1 MKETFILK
9 GLDCPNCGSKIE
21 HEALDIPGVVTSELN
36 LIKQKL
42 MLELDE
48 SADLEQVF
56 VRLKAIVH
64 DHEPDVDV
72 FHNEFTKQPDFSSC
86 IACPH
91 CESCHRREEEEDS
104 PWRLRR
110 LLIGGFLA
118 LGCIVALYLLKPAT
132 NWILPPLVVSYLIL
146 GGDVLLRAGR
156 NLLKG
161 NFLDENFLMALATVG
176 AFAIG
181 EYPEAVAVMLFYQ
194 IGEYFQD
201 RAVDKSRRA
210 ISELMD
216 IRPDRAVVIREGE
229 YREVSPEDVAIG
241 EMIFVKPGEKIPL
254 DGEVVEGHSL
264 LDTRA
269 LTGESVPRDVHPGDL
284 ALSGCITQTSA
295 LTIRVTKIFS
305 ESTSSKIVDLVEN
318 ASSKKAP
325 AEQFITKFA
334 RYYTPTVV
342 VLALLLGVIP
352 PLFGIGAWSECLR
365 RACIFLVISC
375 PCALVISVPLTFF
388 GGIGAASRHGVLVK
402 GGNYLEALNKIDTIV
417 FDKTGTL
424 TLGNFKVVQR
434 IPFKDHT
441 ELELMTAAAHAEA
454 LSNHPIARSILEDTK
469 RMAIEVDVNAL
480 VDFTEIA
487 GQGTSVRWGATK
499 LYAGNDKLMTAQNVD
514 FEACSEVGTKIYIA
528 ENGVYLGCILIAD
541 EPKPDSAAAIAKLKS
556 QQISKTVMLTG
567 DDSAIAQDVAKK
579 LGIDE
584 VFAELLPQQ
593 KVEKLELIM
602 NQPKNDKGVAFVG
615 DGLNDAPVLARADV
629 GIAMGG
635 LGADAAIE
643 AADVVLMTDEPA
655 KLVDAFEIAHK
666 TRTIVME
673 NIVFAISVKVL
684 FLLLGAM
691 GAIGLWPAVFAD
703 VGVMVLAVINA
714 MRMLRGGVAP
724 VVEND

>member
-1 MKETFILK
+1 MRETFILK
-9 GLDCPNCGSKIE
+9 GLDCPNCGAKIE
-21 HEALDIPGVVTSELN
+21 HEALDIPGVVKSELN

-42 MLELDE
+42 MLELDDAAE
-48 SADLEQVF
+48 LDQVIL
-56 VRLKAIVH
+56 RLKAIVH
-64 DHEPDVDV
+64 DHEPDVVV
-72 FHNEFTKQPDFSSC
+72 FHNENAKQPDFAGC

-91 CESCHRREEEEDS
+91 CESCHRREEEGDS

-110 LLIGGFLA
+110 LWIGGLLA
-118 LGCIVALYLLKPAT
+118 LGCIAVFYLFKPAMI
-132 NWILPPLVVSYLIL
+132 WILPPLVVSYLIL

-161 NFLDENFLMALATVG
+161 NFLDENFLMALATIG

-216 IRPDRAVVIREGE
+216 IRPDRAVVIRDGE
-229 YREVSPEDVAIG
+229 YREVSPEDVRIG

-254 DGEVVEGHSL
+254 DGEVTEGKSL

-269 LTGESVPRDVHPGDL
+269 LTGESVPREIFPGEM
-284 ALSGCITQTSA
+284 ALSGCVNQTTA
-295 LTIRVTKIFS
+295 LTIRVTKLFA

-318 ASSKKAP
+318 ASSRKAP
-325 AEQFITKFA
+325 AEHFITKFA

-342 VLALLLGVIP
+342 ILAFLLAVIP
-352 PLFGIGAWSECLR
+352 PLFGVGAWSECVR

-388 GGIGAASRHGVLVK
+388 GGIGAASRRGVLVK
-402 GGNYLEALNKIDTIV
+402 GGNYLEALNKIRTIV

-424 TLGNFKVVQR
+424 TCGNFEVVR
-434 IPFKDHT
+434 HIPATDHT

-454 LSNHPIARSILEDTK
+454 LSNHPIARSIMKDVT
-469 RMAIEVDVNAL
+469 RMGIEVDVQAL
-480 VDFTEIA
+480 TDYTEIS
-487 GQGTSVRWGATK
+487 GQGTSVIWESKK
-499 LYAGNDKLMTAQNVD
+499 LYAGNDKLMAAQNVE
-514 FEACSEVGTKIYIA
+514 FVPCSEAGTKIYVTVDGA
-528 ENGVYLGCILIAD
+528 YLGCILIAD
-541 EPKPDSAAAIAKLKS
+541 EPKPDSAAAIAKLKGHH
-556 QQISKTVMLTG
+556 IDKTVMLTG
-567 DDSAIAQDVAKK
+567 DDSGIAQDIAKK

-584 VFAELLPQQ
+584 VFAELLPNQ
-593 KVEKLELIM
+593 KVEKLEGMIR
-602 NQPKNDKGVAFVG
+602 QQKNGNGIAFVG

-635 LGADAAIE
+635 LGSDAAIE

-655 KLVDAFEIAHK
+655 KLVDAFEIAQK

-684 FLLLGAM
+684 FLLLGAI
-691 GAIGLWPAVFAD
+691 GVIGLWPAVFAD
-703 VGVMVLAVINA
+703 VGVMVLAVLNA
-714 MRMLRGGVAP
+714 MRMLRANKP
-724 VVEND
+724 H